1 MPPDQKASQTRS
13 ILLFSSPVI
22 TDGTLVTGEGP
33 GVDMA
38 DLLRPGVSGA
48 AEQTLRDDRQ
58 TGFCQDHGGHSKAHG
73 ALVE

>member
-22 TDGTLVTGEGP
+22 TDGTLVMGEGP
-33 GVDMA
+33 DVDMA
-38 DLLRPGVSGA
+38 DLLLPGVCGA

-58 TGFCQDHGGHSKAHG
+58 NGFC
-73 ALVE
+73 